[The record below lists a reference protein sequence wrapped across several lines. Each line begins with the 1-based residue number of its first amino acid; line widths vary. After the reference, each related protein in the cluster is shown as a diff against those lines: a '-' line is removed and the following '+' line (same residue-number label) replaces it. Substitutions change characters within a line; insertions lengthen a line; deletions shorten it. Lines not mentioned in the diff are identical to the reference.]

1 MDLAED
7 EDFLVEVPVDG
18 IGVVDEVPQDFGVVR
33 GGHDDVGSKRPP
45 ALTPLPPRTVLH
57 MHRTLSKALKQATDD
72 GLIPH
77 NGASPV
83 KPPHSTI
90 AGAQT
95 LYGAQDIRNMLLEII
110 TPWSLATSRNIK
122 AVPTDVSPVTVPTRV

>member
-1 MDLAED
+1 MVSASWMRSLKTLASSA
-7 EDFLVEVPVDG
+7 
-18 IGVVDEVPQDFGVVR
+18 
-33 GGHDDVGSKRPP
+33 VGMMMSDRKDR
-45 ALTPLPPRTVLH
+45 LLLPPYPRAQSCTCIGRSAKH
-57 MHRTLSKALKQATDD
+57 SSRPTDD

-77 NGASPV
+77 NAASPV

>member
-45 ALTPLPPRTVLH
+45 ALTPYPRAQSCTRIGRSAKHSSRLQTTALYPTTPPARSSRRGPAGRRYGPWTSSRSGRCL
-57 MHRTLSKALKQATDD
+57 RPREENDWKPS
-72 GLIPH
+72 
-77 NGASPV
+77 ASWPSPPV
-83 KPPHSTI
+83 S
-90 AGAQT
+90 
-95 LYGAQDIRNMLLEII
+95 
-110 TPWSLATSRNIK
+110 S
-122 AVPTDVSPVTVPTRV
+122 AVSCRA